1 MWNTHD
7 KSTWS
12 CAFLFLQSVYQDLLI
27 IKMKLSKIYYIK
39 LSEKTL
45 RLSYDA
51 KEKINTYTPT
61 VLPMHKHMCKQHMWL
76 ER

>member
-1 MWNTHD
+1 
-7 KSTWS
+7 
-12 CAFLFLQSVYQDLLI
+12 
-27 IKMKLSKIYYIK
+27 MKLSKIYYIK

-61 VLPMHKHMCKQHMWL
+61 VLPMHKHMCKQHM
-76 ER
+76 

>member
-45 RLSYDA
+45 RYDA